1 MILKT
6 EKKTPVRVCCGDR
19 TWLKGCFV
27 LVVLLGLTWLF
38 GLFYIDVRSLF
49 MAYVFTLL
57 NSLQGLFIFIF
68 HCLMSDKV
76 SPGNTVAARGFFFPP
91 GAKVRGAA
99 LATVNTHP
107 PCTERI
113 INKYKLTLT
122 HCNANAKSP
131 NFRPSNA
138 DSCKVPPEAAAL
150 SRCNCDYFL
159 C

>member
-1 MILKT
+1 MVERLLCTGRAARAHLAVWSLLHRRPITVHGVRLH
-6 EKKTPVRVCCGDR
+6 TP
-19 TWLKGCFV
+19 
-27 LVVLLGLTWLF
+27 
-38 GLFYIDVRSLF
+38 
-49 MAYVFTLL
+49 
-57 NSLQGLFIFIF
+57 QQ
-68 HCLMSDKV
+68 
-76 SPGNTVAARGFFFPP
+76 SPGTLHLHLPLPHERQGQSWKYGGGARVFFPP

-150 SRCNCDYFL
+150 SRCNCGYFL